1 MDLAS
6 RKSWFAAQPDAF
18 KVLLLLKVMHEL
30 TIVLRVIS
38 TSGDEELMRRSG
50 WIISECNHRLVGY
63 ACGVMTQGP
72 RYPDDVIIAILFD
85 YLEHPLSS
93 RTLAR
98 CGTRPSKP
106 PPTLAQISCAESHHV
121 ACMLP
126 HVVSLKGQK

>member
-6 RKSWFAAQPDAF
+6 KQSWFAAQPDAF

-38 TSGDEELMRRSG
+38 TSGDDELMRRSG

-72 RYPDDVIIAILFD
+72 RYPDDVIIGILFD
-85 YLEHPLSS
+85 YLEHAILEPYT
-93 RTLAR
+93 RAVWDKAVEAANR
-98 CGTRPSKP
+98 FGTDLQR
-106 PPTLAQISCAESHHV
+106 
-121 ACMLP
+121 
-126 HVVSLKGQK
+126 

>member
-6 RKSWFAAQPDAF
+6 KQSWFAAQPDAF

-38 TSGDEELMRRSG
+38 TSGDDDLMRRSA

-72 RYPDDVIIAILFD
+72 RYPDDVIIGILFD
-85 YLEHPLSS
+85 YLEHAILEPYT
-93 RTLAR
+93 RAVWDKAVEAATKF
-98 CGTRPSKP
+98 GTHLQR
-106 PPTLAQISCAESHHV
+106 
-121 ACMLP
+121 
-126 HVVSLKGQK
+126 